1 MSSLLR
7 RLFSRAWRH
16 AARAELAGEHEI
28 AARAW
33 MEAGERGRAARAHLR
48 RATRIEGEARLAA
61 LRDAV
66 EADADDPTTAR
77 AAATALADALVEKTG
92 AALSASEDR
101 RRLAEAAGLYEKAGD
116 GTKAGALWE
125 RLGDDEAAAGAYER
139 GGDVEAMERILARIG
154 ERQDRRHRYRI
165 AFADFEARLAG
176 GQRAHALE
184 ALRQASECADE
195 DRAALIARL
204 DELNARRPA
213 RGRVSVRVLPDGV
226 RVDVLGGGVVRLGR
240 DPEGELPLRAQGVSR
255 EHARLFYQGGKPPRA
270 GDPHEPPQRGA
281 WYVADSGSRNG
292 TRLGGMALA
301 APVPLP
307 PRGTIALGDA
317 LDVELTVDGATAT
330 LEITRG
336 FDRGVKAWLVAP
348 DARIDV
354 APALGLGARLE
365 VGFVDGWPVVR
376 AHGITLGGRA
386 LAEVDV
392 ELLRGDVLELAG
404 VRLEVV

>member
-1 MSSLLR
+1 MASIFR
-7 RLFSRAWRH
+7 RMFSRAWRH
-16 AARAELAGEHEI
+16 AARAELAGEHLI

-33 MEAGERGRAARAHLR
+33 KEAGEPDRAARAHLR
-48 RATRIEGEARLAA
+48 RAARLEGAARLEA

-66 EADADDPTTAR
+66 EAEAVDATTVR
-77 AAATALADALVEKTG
+77 ATATALADALVEKTG
-92 AALSASEDR
+92 AGTSAAEDR
-101 RRLAEAAGLYEKAGD
+101 RRLAEAAALYEKAGD

-139 GGDVEAMERILARIG
+139 GGDVEAMERILGRLG
-154 ERQDRRHRYRI
+154 ERHDRRHRYRI
-165 AFADFEARLAG
+165 AFADFEARLASG
-176 GQRAHALE
+176 ERARAFE

-204 DELNARRPA
+204 DELTARRPA
-213 RGRVSVRVLPDGV
+213 RGRLALRVLPDGA

-255 EHARLFYQGGKPPRA
+255 EHARLSY
-270 GDPHEPPQRGA
+270 ERGA
-281 WYVADSGSRNG
+281 WHVVDAGSRNG
-292 TRLGGMALA
+292 TRLGGLPLG

-317 LDVELTVDGATAT
+317 LDVELVVDGATAT

-336 FDRGVKAWLVAP
+336 FDRGTKAWLIAP
-348 DARIDV
+348 GARFDV
-354 APALGLGARLE
+354 GSALGVTTRLE
-365 VGFVDGWPVVR
+365 LAFVDGWAVVR
-376 AHGITLGGRA
+376 AHGLKLGGRA

-392 ELLRGDVLELAG
+392 EVLRGDVLELAG
-404 VRLEVV
+404 ARLEIL